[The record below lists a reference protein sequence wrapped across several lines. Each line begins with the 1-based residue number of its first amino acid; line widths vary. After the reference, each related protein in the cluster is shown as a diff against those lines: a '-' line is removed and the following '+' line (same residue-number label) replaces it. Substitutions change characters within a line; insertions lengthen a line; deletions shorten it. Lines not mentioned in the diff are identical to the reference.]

1 MNKSIDI
8 VLPVYNESKNL
19 EKRFIILYEY
29 MIKHFRSDWV
39 ITIAEN
45 GSNDNT
51 LQIAKVL
58 QGKYKNCRVI
68 SNSEAGKGLALKNAW
83 LTSNADIFGYMDSD
97 LSTDIEI
104 LPQFIKKISEENYD
118 FVIASRLIKGSK
130 VIGRSLKREIISRA
144 YNLIVT
150 IMFGRAC
157 GDLQCGFKAFRRSTV
172 QKLLPLVK
180 DNGFFFDTEI
190 ILTARRMRYRIIDL
204 PVRWVE
210 DPDSRVNLLPTI
222 LADLAGLIRV
232 RWGFLTDKM

>member
-29 MIKHFRSDWV
+29 MIKHFQSGWV

-58 QGKYKNCRVI
+58 QGKYKNSRVI

-104 LPQFIKKISEENYD
+104 LPQFIRKISEENYD

-130 VIGRSLKREIISRA
+130 VIGRSLKREIISRS
-144 YNLIVT
+144 YSKIFRT
-150 IMFGRAC
+150 ILSVNFFDA
-157 GDLQCGFKAFRRSTV
+157 QCGFKFAKKESV
-172 QKLLPLVK
+172 LKIIDDCK
-180 DNGFFFDTEI
+180 DKEWFFDTELLYKAEKNNLSICEVPVTWVDDRDSSVNI
-190 ILTARRMRYRIIDL
+190 ISTIINDL
-204 PVRWVE
+204 IGLVRL
-210 DPDSRVNLLPTI
+210 RL
-222 LADLAGLIRV
+222 G
-232 RWGFLTDKM
+232 K

>member
-19 EKRFIILYEY
+19 EKRFITLYEY
-29 MIKHFRSDWV
+29 MTKNFQSGWV

-58 QGKYKNCRVI
+58 QSKYKNSRVI

-104 LPQFIKKISEENYD
+104 LPQFIRKISEENYD
-118 FVIASRLIKGSK
+118 FVIASRLIMGSN
-130 VIGRSLKREIISRA
+130 VIGRSLKREIISRS
-144 YNLIVT
+144 YSKI
-150 IMFGRAC
+150 FRAILFSKPNVQI
-157 GDLQCGFKAFRRSTV
+157 GTV
-172 QKLLPLVK
+172 SS
-180 DNGFFFDTEI
+180 I
-190 ILTARRMRYRIIDL
+190 Y
-204 PVRWVE
+204 
-210 DPDSRVNLLPTI
+210 
-222 LADLAGLIRV
+222 
-232 RWGFLTDKM
+232 